1 MDPSEGTLIRVNAD
15 RLDFRIDNFNLVIR
29 LSIAQQLAISIM
41 SILCAVPLILP
52 SLVNLWN
59 LKLYSTEAAPN
70 SQKLFSSLQLK
81 PLEWTMNMTHG
92 TLSRQAHVFRCGFS
106 FS

>member
-29 LSIAQQLAISIM
+29 LSIAQQLAISFM
-41 SILCAVPLILP
+41 SLFCAVLLILP

-70 SQKLFSSLQLK
+70 SQKLFFI
-81 PLEWTMNMTHG
+81 TAA
-92 TLSRQAHVFRCGFS
+92 QAIGVDHEHDTWNFIQAGPCL
-106 FS
+106 